1 MGLTAA
7 RMLIKLIE
15 GKKLNKKIVTFK
27 PQLIIRQSTGTVKE
41 EKNYS

>member
-15 GKKLNKKIVTFK
+15 GKKLNKKIINFR
-27 PQLIIRQSTGTVKE
+27 PQLIIRQST
-41 EKNYS
+41 KNIG